1 MAMQE
6 HVAAARY
13 KAQELASNSAKQP
26 YAETSLN
33 LTAKAE
39 EPPDELF
46 DFSEAFYAARERA
59 AEKRRAELAA
69 LPKVPPVADKPAL
82 TNAILNSDTPPQT
95 SGGTVLKTASENV
108 QSAESNSDA
117 LNAAAEEQDQGSAR
131 ILPLDDESINKLA
144 LQIGLDPEVIKAQ
157 RRAKKT
163 TGV

>member
-1 MAMQE
+1 
-6 HVAAARY
+6 
-13 KAQELASNSAKQP
+13 
-26 YAETSLN
+26 
-33 LTAKAE
+33 
-39 EPPDELF
+39 
-46 DFSEAFYAARERA
+46 
-59 AEKRRAELAA
+59 
-69 LPKVPPVADKPAL
+69 L